1 MQGIP
6 ARLTLTVNASDADSE
21 DRAELARHLRQQ
33 LIEADVDSVEFTHP
47 GTLPPG
53 AKGDPASLFALAVSV
68 APAVVTAM
76 FGMLQVWL
84 SHHDRASVTV
94 ESGGEKLT
102 LTGTLSS
109 EQKQMVEAFLN
120 RHKAGEAPNG

>member
-6 ARLTLTVNASDADSE
+6 ARLTLTVNASGADSE
-21 DRAELARHLRQQ
+21 DRAELARRLRQQ
-33 LIEADVDSVEFTHP
+33 LIEANVDSVEFTRP
-47 GTLPPG
+47 GSLPPG

-68 APAVVTAM
+68 APAAVTAM
-76 FGMLQVWL
+76 FGMLQVFL
-84 SHHDRASVTV
+84 SRHDRASVTV
-94 ESGGEKLT
+94 ESGGETLT
-102 LTGTLSS
+102 LTGTLSA

>member
-6 ARLTLTVNASDADSE
+6 ARLTLTVNASGADSE
-21 DRAELARHLRQQ
+21 DRAELARRLRQQ
-33 LIEADVDSVEFTHP
+33 LIEADVDSVEFTRP
-47 GTLPPG
+47 GNLPPG

-68 APAVVTAM
+68 APAAVTAM
-76 FGMLQVWL
+76 FGMLQVFL
-84 SHHDRASVTV
+84 SRHDRASVTV

-120 RHKAGEAPNG
+120 RHQAEEAPNG

>member
-6 ARLTLTVNASDADSE
+6 ARLTLTVNASGADSE
-21 DRAELARHLRQQ
+21 DRAELARRLRQQ
-33 LIEADVDSVEFTHP
+33 LIEADVDSVEFTRP

-53 AKGDPASLFALAVSV
+53 AKGDPASLFSLAVSV
-68 APAVVTAM
+68 APAAVTAM
-76 FGMLQVWL
+76 FGMLQVFL
-84 SHHDRASVTV
+84 SRHDRASVTV

-120 RHKAGEAPNG
+120 RHKAGGAPNG